1 MPYMG
6 DSCAANMIAN
16 REDTPLQGNIHAI
29 SGAQTILFYIFGVKP
44 DFDGSITVS
53 PAKVRP
59 TSNMSLENIRLCGKT
74 FSVAVEDNKFTVSY
88 NGKETTKPIGEK
100 IVI

>member
-29 SGAQTILFYIFGVKP
+29 SGAQTIFFYIFGITP
-44 DFDGSITVS
+44 RFDGSVTIS
-53 PAKVRP
+53 PARVRP
-59 TSNMSLENIRLCGKT
+59 AEKMAVENARLCGKT
-74 FSVAVEDNKFTVSY
+74 FSVSINADSFTVRC
-88 NGKETTKPIGEK
+88 GEK
-100 IVI
+100 VITEKIGNSIVI